1 MKSFWKIVYMSVFV
15 VHLAW
20 SDDARSLK
28 IAFWNVENLFDLI
41 DDPTINDNEF
51 SIGGKKNV
59 TQEIYDLKLVHSA
72 EVLADLDADILG
84 ICEVENRFMMEEL
97 NKAFT
102 GRNYKIIHY
111 DSPDRRGI
119 DCALFYDESKFT
131 ILESKQIKN
140 TLSSGK
146 PTRDI
151 VYVKGQFGGEILHVF
166 VNHWPS
172 NYGGRE
178 QAIPKRAE
186 TARFVREKVEKIL
199 NEDSKA
205 EILLMG
211 DFNEGP
217 NEQNIQ
223 NLSKDILINLME
235 PFIGKK
241 GVGTYV
247 YRGQD
252 SLLDQFIASSGLLD
266 DKGLKIEDNAVSILD
281 LPKYRQQRGKY
292 QHYPFRFWA
301 GEKLLGGYSDHLA
314 ISVEI
319 NLIQ

>member
-146 PTRDI
+146 STRAI

-186 TARFVREKVEKIL
+186 TARFVREKLEKIL
-199 NEDSKA
+199 NKDPKA

-223 NLSKDILINLME
+223 YLAKDILINLME

>member
-1 MKSFWKIVYMSVFV
+1 M
-15 VHLAW
+15 
-20 SDDARSLK
+20 
-28 IAFWNVENLFDLI
+28 
-41 DDPTINDNEF
+41 
-51 SIGGKKNV
+51 
-59 TQEIYDLKLVHSA
+59 KLVHSA

-119 DCALFYDESKFT
+119 DCALFYDESKFI

-199 NEDSKA
+199 NEDPKA

-223 NLSKDILINLME
+223 YLAKDILINLME

>member
-20 SDDARSLK
+20 CDDTRSLK

-72 EVLADLDADILG
+72 EVLADLNADILG

-119 DCALFYDESKFT
+119 DCALFYDDSKFT

-199 NEDSKA
+199 NEDPKA

-223 NLSKDILINLME
+223 YLSKDILINLME

-314 ISVEI
+314 ISVKI

>member
-59 TQEIYDLKLVHSA
+59 TQEIYALKLVHSA

-131 ILESKQIKN
+131 VLESKQIKN
-140 TLSSGK
+140 ILSSGK

-199 NEDSKA
+199 NEDPKA

-217 NEQNIQ
+217 SEQNIQ
-223 NLSKDILINLME
+223 YLAKDILINLME
-235 PFIGKK
+235 PFTGKK

-266 DKGLKIEDNAVSILD
+266 DQGLKIEDNAVSILD

-292 QHYPFRFWA
+292 KHYPFRFWA

>member
-131 ILESKQIKN
+131 VLESKQIKN

-199 NEDSKA
+199 NEDPKA

-223 NLSKDILINLME
+223 YLAKDILINLME
-235 PFIGKK
+235 PFTGKK

-252 SLLDQFIASSGLLD
+252 SLLDQFIASNGLLD
-266 DKGLKIEDNAVSILD
+266 DQGLKIEDNAVSILD

>member
-1 MKSFWKIVYMSVFV
+1 MKKLWNIFFLGIFFLNLCWNQDV
-15 VHLAW
+15 A
-20 SDDARSLK
+20 SLTVS
-28 IAFWNVENLFDLI
+28 FWNVENLFDMV
-41 DDPTINDNEF
+41 DDPEKNDNEF

-59 TQEIYDLKLVHSA
+59 TQEIYALKLVHSA

-97 NKAFT
+97 NKAFI

-119 DCALFYDESKFT
+119 DCALFYDESKF
-131 ILESKQIKN
+131 IVLESKQIKN
-140 TLSSGK
+140 ILSSGK

-186 TARFVREKVEKIL
+186 TARFVREIVEKIL
-199 NEDSKA
+199 NEDTKA

-223 NLSKDILINLME
+223 YLAKDILINLME
-235 PFIGKK
+235 PFTGKR

-266 DKGLKIEDNAVSILD
+266 DQGLKIEDNAVSILD

>member
-15 VHLAW
+15 VHFAW

-119 DCALFYDESKFT
+119 DCALFYDESKFI

-199 NEDSKA
+199 NGDPKA

-223 NLSKDILINLME
+223 YLAKDILITLME

-252 SLLDQFIASSGLLD
+252 SLLDQFIASGGLLD

-292 QHYPFRFWA
+292 KHYPFRFWA

>member
-20 SDDARSLK
+20 CDDTRSLK

-72 EVLADLDADILG
+72 EVLADLNADILG

-140 TLSSGK
+140 SLSSGK

-186 TARFVREKVEKIL
+186 TARIVREKVEKIL
-199 NEDSKA
+199 NEDPKA

-223 NLSKDILINLME
+223 YLAKDILITLME

-266 DKGLKIEDNAVSILD
+266 DQGLKIEDNAVSILD

-314 ISVEI
+314 ISVKI

>member
-1 MKSFWKIVYMSVFV
+1 M
-15 VHLAW
+15 
-20 SDDARSLK
+20 
-28 IAFWNVENLFDLI
+28 
-41 DDPTINDNEF
+41 
-51 SIGGKKNV
+51 
-59 TQEIYDLKLVHSA
+59 QSA
-72 EVLADLDADILG
+72 EVLTDLDADILG

-119 DCALFYDESKFT
+119 DCALFYDESKFI

-199 NEDSKA
+199 NEDPKA

-223 NLSKDILINLME
+223 YLAKDILINLME

-266 DKGLKIEDNAVSILD
+266 DQGLKIEDNAVSILD